1 MVVLQ
6 VKELTI
12 GEKVEIIQEEENN
25 PAVMKWNFRLF
36 CGASIVS
43 IILH

>member
-1 MVVLQ
+1 MAMVVLQ

-25 PAVMKWNFRLF
+25 PAVMK
-36 CGASIVS
+36 
-43 IILH
+43 